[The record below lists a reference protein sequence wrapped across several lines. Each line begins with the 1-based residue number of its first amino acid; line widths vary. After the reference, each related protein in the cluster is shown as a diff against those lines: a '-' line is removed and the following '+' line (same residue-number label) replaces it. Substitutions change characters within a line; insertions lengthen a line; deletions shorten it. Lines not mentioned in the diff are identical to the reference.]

1 MFLSLEFQGFLGVLD
16 WTDYVCSVEAP
27 VSLGK
32 LGIEK
37 LLTLWDF
44 GASGAW
50 FCVGVVTFSISRFSF
65 SLKGIHKEPSRRGY
79 A

>member
-1 MFLSLEFQGFLGVLD
+1 M
-16 WTDYVCSVEAP
+16 CAVEAL

-44 GASGAW
+44 GASGVW
-50 FCVGVVTFSISRFSF
+50 FCVGVVTFSVSRFSF
-65 SLKGIHKEPSRRGY
+65 SLKGIHKKPSRRGY